1 VFGEDLQAHH
11 LLQGRGHG
19 HLRLVER
26 VQDPVGRLRDLGQ
39 LHAQGL
45 VELLSV
51 RRIRG
56 GLALPVGCLAALGAA
71 VLTGPTGGLMTPLS
85 AAVLAGGV
93 RESVPHRGVFP
104 LPVTFPGDEMGIVA
118 RDL

>member
-1 VFGEDLQAHH
+1 MFGEDLEAHH

-19 HLRLVER
+19 RLRLVER
-26 VQDPVGRLRDLGQ
+26 IQDAVGCASDLGQ
-39 LHAQGL
+39 LHTQGL
-45 VELLSV
+45 VELLGV
-51 RRIRG
+51 RRIRS

-71 VLTGPTGGLMTPLS
+71 VFAGPAGGLMTPLG

-93 RESVPHRGVFP
+93 RESVPHRGIFP